1 MKDFMSIIALF
12 SISKILYQ
20 EVIRLTDVEGGI
32 KSSNRLKLQV
42 VGRAGGGGLFLK
54 HRGHFVH
61 SAADLLATAT
71 DYGHSAH
78 RRQGANH
85 QL

>member
-61 SAADLLATAT
+61 SAADLFATTAN
-71 DYGHSAH
+71 YGYGAH
-78 RRQGANH
+78 RRQGTDCE
-85 QL
+85 L